1 MDAKELLRMNVLKLR
16 EEALKIPDVV
26 GVTAMKKEE
35 LVKLLA
41 NAHGIVLE
49 PKRTTSAEK
58 TEVKQ
63 HIRTLKARRD
73 EALAR
78 KAYEQV
84 AGIRRGIR
92 TLKRRTRALARTARM
107 QAATAAPAP
116 PS

>member
-63 HIRTLKARRD
+63 HIRTLK
-73 EALAR
+73 
-78 KAYEQV
+78 
-84 AGIRRGIR
+84 
-92 TLKRRTRALARTARM
+92 RRTRALARTART

>member
-58 TEVKQ
+58 TEVK
-63 HIRTLKARRD
+63 
-73 EALAR
+73 
-78 KAYEQV
+78 
-84 AGIRRGIR
+84 
-92 TLKRRTRALARTARM
+92 
-107 QAATAAPAP
+107 
-116 PS
+116 

>member
-63 HIRTLKARRD
+63 HIRMLKARRD

-78 KAYEQV
+78 KAYEKV

-92 TLKRRTRALARTARM
+92 TLKRRTRALARTGRT
-107 QAATAAPAP
+107 QAAAAAPAP